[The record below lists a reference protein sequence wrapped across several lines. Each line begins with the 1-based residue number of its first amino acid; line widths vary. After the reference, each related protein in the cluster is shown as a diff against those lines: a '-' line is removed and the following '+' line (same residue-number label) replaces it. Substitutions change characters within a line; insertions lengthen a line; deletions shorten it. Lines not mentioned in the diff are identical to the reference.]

1 MSVATR
7 TLDKLLAGIADAPS
21 SISVSDVALDS
32 RSVRAGG
39 LFLACRGRTTHGLA
53 HLDAAV
59 AAGVRAVLWEPADGA
74 RAPELPSDIYVA
86 SVPDLA
92 ARAGEIADRF
102 FAEPSK
108 QLHVSGITGT
118 NGKTTCAWLLAQAL
132 QYCGRSAGYLGT
144 LGVGMPP
151 QLVPATHTTG
161 DAVSVQRQ
169 LAALRDAGAQC
180 VAMEVSSHALDQQR
194 VNGVRF
200 RSAAFTNLTR
210 DHLDYHGTMQAYG
223 AAKARLF
230 DWPTLEAR
238 VINID
243 DPFGAALAA
252 ARGAHGRLLVTARSG
267 SAAQLH
273 DLAGRD
279 GGFVRATQLALDRAG
294 VSLHIE
300 SHCGD
305 ATLRAPLVGAFNADN
320 LITVLGLLLSMQI
333 PLAAACDALSQCRA
347 PAGRMQTFGGDGR
360 QPLVIVD
367 YAHSPDSLG
376 KALRASREHCA
387 GQLTVV
393 FGCGGDRDVGK
404 RPLMGRIAAELAD
417 HVIITDDNPRTE
429 SPQRIVADILAGAA
443 GIAGKQAARVVHSR
457 AQAIREPIAAAAADD
472 VVLVAGKGH
481 EDYQLY
487 GTERRAFSDQ
497 ACVLQALGAP
507 A

>member
-1 MSVATR
+1 MNAPMR
-7 TLDKLLAGIADAPS
+7 LDTLLEGIAAAPPLP
-21 SISVSDVALDS
+21 VAGLTLDS
-32 RSVRAGG
+32 RAVGRGDAFVALKGG
-39 LFLACRGRTTHGLA
+39 SRHGLDHA
-53 HLDAAV
+53 PQAIAQG
-59 AAGVRAVLWEPADGA
+59 ARAVLWDPAEGRTPEVTA
-74 RAPELPSDIYVA
+74 RDVAYVA
-86 SVPDLA
+86 VRDL
-92 ARAGEIADRF
+92 RDRLGGIADRYYGS
-102 FAEPSK
+102 PSSR
-108 QLHVSGITGT
+108 LAVAGVTGT

-161 DAVSVQRQ
+161 DAVSVLRQ